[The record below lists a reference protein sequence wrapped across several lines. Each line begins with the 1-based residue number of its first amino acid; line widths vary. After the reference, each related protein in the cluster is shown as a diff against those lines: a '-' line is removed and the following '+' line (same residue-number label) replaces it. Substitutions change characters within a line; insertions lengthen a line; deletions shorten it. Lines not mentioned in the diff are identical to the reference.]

1 MYISEYEF
9 TLSLSQ
15 NIAGPISITKN
26 IPGAINHLIEET
38 AKAVNADYVIL
49 DTSPSLSA
57 LNMNLFAC
65 SDYILIPAAPDF
77 YSVQAFDSL
86 STVLPKWKSKLD
98 ETIKS
103 GLFDDAIYKIPNK
116 KQKFLGI
123 LMQNYRVYDSKPSKS
138 FQYWIDKINQK
149 LQEKFVPALS
159 KEDLMFDD
167 STYSK
172 LGIKNYTL
180 SQVKNF
186 NSLIAVAQK
195 SQKPVFEI
203 IKSDVKTAQGFS
215 WDEIEKSIAQFQDTF
230 SDLTEKVLSLT
241 KNV

>member
-1 MYISEYEF
+1 MMLF
-9 TLSLSQ
+9 TKFQ
-15 NIAGPISITKN
+15 IKN
-26 IPGAINHLIEET
+26 
-38 AKAVNADYVIL
+38 
-49 DTSPSLSA
+49 
-57 LNMNLFAC
+57 
-65 SDYILIPAAPDF
+65 
-77 YSVQAFDSL
+77 
-86 STVLPKWKSKLD
+86 
-98 ETIKS
+98 
-103 GLFDDAIYKIPNK
+103 

-195 SQKPVFEI
+195 SKNLFL
-203 IKSDVKTAQGFS
+203 K
-215 WDEIEKSIAQFQDTF
+215 
-230 SDLTEKVLSLT
+230 LLKVM
-241 KNV
+241 

>member
-86 STVLPKWKSKLD
+86 STVLPK
-98 ETIKS
+98 
-103 GLFDDAIYKIPNK
+103 
-116 KQKFLGI
+116 
-123 LMQNYRVYDSKPSKS
+123 
-138 FQYWIDKINQK
+138 
-149 LQEKFVPALS
+149 
-159 KEDLMFDD
+159 
-167 STYSK
+167 
-172 LGIKNYTL
+172 
-180 SQVKNF
+180 
-186 NSLIAVAQK
+186 
-195 SQKPVFEI
+195 
-203 IKSDVKTAQGFS
+203 
-215 WDEIEKSIAQFQDTF
+215 
-230 SDLTEKVLSLT
+230 
-241 KNV
+241 